1 MEREIE
7 RENALRASHGYQELD
22 KEMSGLVPR
31 TTSLGV
37 TDAIVSELFSSAR
50 SQLRDFVPRDEPVS
64 KEYGGALNYVRGET
78 DKGGAERASPYS
90 PAIRGHYKPEDEN
103 VRPQPRLISPSTF
116 ENHSYPLSQPQ
127 YNVQVT
133 PTDFAL
139 HSTIAH
145 EDVIFDYDFSKVSRF
160 GKLLL
165 LYLFIDI

>member
-7 RENALRASHGYQELD
+7 RENALRASHGYRELD

-37 TDAIVSELFSSAR
+37 TDAIVSELLSSAR
-50 SQLRDFVPRDEPVS
+50 SQFRDFVPRDEPVP

-78 DKGGAERASPYS
+78 EKGGAGRASPYS
-90 PAIRGHYKPEDEN
+90 PAVRAHYKPEDED
-103 VRPQPRLISPSTF
+103 VRPQPRLISPSSF
-116 ENHSYPLSQPQ
+116 ENHPHPISQPQ

-133 PTDFAL
+133 PNDFAL

-145 EDVIFDYDFSKVSRF
+145 EDVIFDYDFSKVSQF
-160 GKLLL
+160 DKLLL
-165 LYLFIDI
+165 FIS